1 MKHFI
6 VGSGWKM
13 VKTYRDSIETAKELE
28 RRLEGFHDFPVVIFP
43 SFPAIPEICK
53 GLSPES
59 ALKIGGQDMFWEEEG
74 AYTGEVSGRM
84 LLEIG
89 CRYVEIN
96 HQERRKYLHEDNE
109 MSNRKLKQALH
120 LGLTPFLCMGEEEI
134 GTDGQVR
141 EFLKNQLEELLRGIG
156 PEEASRI
163 VCAYEPRWGIG
174 KKNAVSLEHIQTMH
188 HCIREL
194 LKTRYGDEM
203 AENAYIVYGGG
214 ITMERSLDIAALPD
228 VNGLFTTGCG
238 IYADLYSELVLKT
251 ADMLRQE
258 TTV

>member
-1 MKHFI
+1 
-6 VGSGWKM
+6 
-13 VKTYRDSIETAKELE
+13 
-28 RRLEGFHDFPVVIFP
+28 
-43 SFPAIPEICK
+43 
-53 GLSPES
+53 
-59 ALKIGGQDMFWEEEG
+59 
-74 AYTGEVSGRM
+74 
-84 LLEIG
+84 
-89 CRYVEIN
+89 
-96 HQERRKYLHEDNE
+96 
-109 MSNRKLKQALH
+109 
-120 LGLTPFLCMGEEEI
+120 
-134 GTDGQVR
+134 
-141 EFLKNQLEELLRGIG
+141 
-156 PEEASRI
+156 
-163 VCAYEPRWGIG
+163 
-174 KKNAVSLEHIQTMH
+174 MH